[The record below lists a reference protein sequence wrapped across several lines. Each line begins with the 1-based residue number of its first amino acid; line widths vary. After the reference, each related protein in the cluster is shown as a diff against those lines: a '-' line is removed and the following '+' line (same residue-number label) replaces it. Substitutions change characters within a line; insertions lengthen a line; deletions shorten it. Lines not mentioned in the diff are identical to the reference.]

1 MSAEL
6 FAKSDCDTLLP
17 LKAGSMRNGIRLKR
31 FFLLNGCHPGD
42 FLRLQHSGRAGRID
56 CIEVCQ
62 RSESN
67 GIGGLT

>member
-1 MSAEL
+1 
-6 FAKSDCDTLLP
+6 
-17 LKAGSMRNGIRLKR
+17 MRNGIRLKR

-62 RSESN
+62 RSEAN